1 MNTEAQIPHPL
12 RQDLRLHES
21 GPGRD
26 GSPSWAIQ
34 DPVSNRFY
42 RIGWLECECLLR
54 WPGDPAQIAA
64 DIAATTP
71 LAVDADQVTQF
82 GEFLERHHL
91 LVPTQR
97 NFQRMIQQARQPGWR
112 HWRWWLHHYLSI
124 RLPLVRPERFLARLL
139 PLVNPLFTPLALV
152 LLICASLAGLLLT
165 ARQWETFTHSVQDMF
180 SPEGLFGFALALI
193 VSKTLHELGHALVA
207 TRLGVRVAH
216 MGVTFIVLWPMLY
229 TDTSES
235 WRLRSHR
242 QRLAISVAGISVE
255 MALAGLALLAWA
267 LLDDGLMRQA
277 ALYLATTGW
286 VLSLALNL
294 SPFMRFDGYFIL
306 SDLIDFPNLHERA
319 GAAARVWLRRRLLGL
334 DDPYPEYH
342 PVRVRRAL
350 VAFALLTWL
359 YRFTVFLG
367 IAWAVYAFSFKV
379 LGIFL
384 MGVEIMWF
392 IVRPIWS
399 EVSVWQSRW
408 QAVTRG
414 RRRRLWLAAGLGAAL
429 LCLPWHIDVQ
439 APGVAHAE
447 HQQLVYAPF
456 PAMLNALHPA
466 GGVQAGEVLAHFQAP
481 DLEARELR
489 AHAAADALARRLA
502 GLLESSNG
510 VDQQQALIQR
520 LSEQLAEARAVQA
533 EAGRLGIHAEF
544 AGQWRDLDPLLRSG
558 AWVGT
563 REPVGVLIDPA
574 SWVVDAYVE
583 QGLIEHI
590 APGDEADFLP
600 EGSPFALAAKV
611 VAVDTTRSQRLMHR
625 MLDGRHGGPV
635 ATRPDGQDAV
645 PTKALYRVRLQLAE
659 APPSQQQLRGVVR
672 IQGRARSL
680 AWEGI
685 KGSIAAL
692 IRESGF

>member
-42 RIGWLECECLLR
+42 RIGWLEYECLLR

-489 AHAAADALARRLA
+489 ARAAADALARRLA

-544 AGQWRDLDPLLRSG
+544 GGQWLDLDPLLRSG

-659 APPSQQQLRGVVR
+659 APPSQQQLRGMAR